1 MVTVPAYFD
10 ASQKEATKD
19 AAKIAGL
26 QVLRIISE
34 PTAAAMAAGIHENN
48 GDQMVVVFDFGGGT
62 FDVSILDISNGTINV
77 ESTQGDMNLGG
88 RDLDQILVD
97 HCLKDFQQ
105 KHNVDLSEDKAA
117 KTRLMQECERAKI
130 NLSNAYSATVKLTT
144 FYEDKDLEV
153 EIKREDFEQL
163 AMPVFEKLAKP
174 LDDALSDAAMSVD
187 EITEVLLVGGSS
199 RIPWVRRWL
208 EGYFQKP
215 PNDMLNADEGV
226 AFGATVMA
234 ALCCNE
240 DPVV

>member
-77 ESTQGDMNLGG
+77 EATKGNMNLGG

-97 HCLKDFQQ
+97 HCLK
-105 KHNVDLSEDKAA
+105 
-117 KTRLMQECERAKI
+117 
-130 NLSNAYSATVKLTT
+130 
-144 FYEDKDLEV
+144 
-153 EIKREDFEQL
+153 
-163 AMPVFEKLAKP
+163 
-174 LDDALSDAAMSVD
+174 
-187 EITEVLLVGGSS
+187 
-199 RIPWVRRWL
+199 
-208 EGYFQKP
+208 
-215 PNDMLNADEGV
+215 
-226 AFGATVMA
+226 
-234 ALCCNE
+234 
-240 DPVV
+240 

>member
-105 KHNVDLSEDKAA
+105 KYNVDLS
-117 KTRLMQECERAKI
+117 
-130 NLSNAYSATVKLTT
+130 
-144 FYEDKDLEV
+144 
-153 EIKREDFEQL
+153 
-163 AMPVFEKLAKP
+163 
-174 LDDALSDAAMSVD
+174 
-187 EITEVLLVGGSS
+187 
-199 RIPWVRRWL
+199 
-208 EGYFQKP
+208 
-215 PNDMLNADEGV
+215 
-226 AFGATVMA
+226 
-234 ALCCNE
+234 
-240 DPVV
+240 